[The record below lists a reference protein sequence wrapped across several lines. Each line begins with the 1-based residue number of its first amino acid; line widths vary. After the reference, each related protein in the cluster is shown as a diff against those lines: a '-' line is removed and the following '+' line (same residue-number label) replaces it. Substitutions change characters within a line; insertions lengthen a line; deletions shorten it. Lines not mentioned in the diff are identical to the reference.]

1 MKDLSTTAG
10 QIFEWKSYSKKGAMS
25 MENKI
30 AFYQEVKISP
40 DSKGKNN
47 KYAGK
52 KGGVMGISEEDG
64 VLYGY
69 SIKLYDEE
77 YLLSFDKDEVIPT
90 GKQLTQ
96 DDFFN

>member
-1 MKDLSTTAG
+1 
-10 QIFEWKSYSKKGAMS
+10 

-30 AFYQEVKISP
+30 DFYQEVEISP
-40 DSKGKNN
+40 DCKETNK

-52 KGGVMGISEEDG
+52 KGEVMGISEEDG
-64 VLYGY
+64 ILYGY

-90 GKQLTQ
+90 GKQFAQ
-96 DDFFN
+96 DDFY

>member
-1 MKDLSTTAG
+1 
-10 QIFEWKSYSKKGAMS
+10 

-30 AFYQEVKISP
+30 GFYQEVEISP
-40 DSKGKNN
+40 SCKEKNK

-52 KGGVMGISEEDG
+52 KGGVMGLSEEDG
-64 VLYGY
+64 ILYGY

-77 YLLSFDKDEVIPT
+77 YLLSFDKNEVIPM

-96 DDFFN
+96 DDFY

>member
-1 MKDLSTTAG
+1 M
-10 QIFEWKSYSKKGAMS
+10 EKKIG
-25 MENKI
+25 
-30 AFYQEVKISP
+30 FYQEVRISP
-40 DSKGKNN
+40 NCKEKN
-47 KYAGK
+47 KEYIGK
-52 KGGVMGISEEDG
+52 KGGVMGVSEEDG

-96 DDFFN
+96 DDFY

>member
-1 MKDLSTTAG
+1 
-10 QIFEWKSYSKKGAMS
+10 

-30 AFYQEVKISP
+30 DFYQEIIISP
-40 DSKGKNN
+40 NCKDKNK

-52 KGGVMGISEEDG
+52 KGGVMGVSEENG
-64 VLYGY
+64 IIYGY

-90 GKQLTQ
+90 GNQLTQ
-96 DDFFN
+96 EDFY

>member
-1 MKDLSTTAG
+1 
-10 QIFEWKSYSKKGAMS
+10 

-30 AFYQEVKISP
+30 GFYQEVKISS
-40 DSKGKNN
+40 DCQNK

-52 KGGVMGISEEDG
+52 KGGVMGVSEEDG

-69 SIKLYDEE
+69 SVKLYDEE

-96 DDFFN
+96 DDFF

>member
-1 MKDLSTTAG
+1 M
-10 QIFEWKSYSKKGAMS
+10 ESKIG
-25 MENKI
+25 
-30 AFYQEVKISP
+30 FYQEIEITSCCK
-40 DSKGKNN
+40 DKNKN
-47 KYAGK
+47 YVGK

-77 YLLSFDKDEVIPT
+77 YLLSFDKDEVVPT

-96 DDFFN
+96 EDFY

>member
-1 MKDLSTTAG
+1 
-10 QIFEWKSYSKKGAMS
+10 

-30 AFYQEVKISP
+30 DFYQEVEISP
-40 DSKGKNN
+40 NCKEKNK

-52 KGGVMGISEEDG
+52 KGGVMGVSEEDG
-64 VLYGY
+64 ILYGY

-90 GKQLTQ
+90 GKLLTQ
-96 DDFFN
+96 DDYY

>member
-1 MKDLSTTAG
+1 MK
-10 QIFEWKSYSKKGAMS
+10 
-25 MENKI
+25 NKI
-30 AFYQEVKISP
+30 GFYQEVEISP
-40 DSKGKNN
+40 ESKEKNK

-64 VLYGY
+64 ILYGY

-77 YLLSFDKDEVIPT
+77 YLLSFDKFEVIPT

-96 DDFFN
+96 EDFY

>member
-1 MKDLSTTAG
+1 
-10 QIFEWKSYSKKGAMS
+10 

-30 AFYQEVKISP
+30 GFYQEVEIIF
-40 DSKGKNN
+40 GCKNK

-64 VLYGY
+64 ILYGY

-77 YLLSFDKDEVIPT
+77 YLLSFDKSEVLPT

-96 DDFFN
+96 DDFY